1 MSENTLL
8 CKHIYRRGVKK
19 GENCNKKCREVRES
33 GMCAEHDKLQINNT
47 IEIECFGEEI
57 TKPELFEVKTKID
70 ATSQPLAQER
80 TLFILTNLL
89 INQERSDNLTLMTLY
104 NRGTVWKIMQ
114 GVDYEHANIEGCTTN
129 LYLVR
134 L

>member
-1 MSENTLL
+1 MDENALL
-8 CKHIYRRGVKK
+8 CCHTYRRGVRK
-19 GENCNKKCREVRES
+19 GKNCNKKCRDIRES
-33 GMCAEHDKLQINNT
+33 GMCAEHDKLQINNNNPKLFKN
-47 IEIECFGEEI
+47 EDG
-57 TKPELFEVKTKID
+57 TKPELFEIKTKID
-70 ATSQPLAQER
+70 STSQPLAQER

-89 INQERSDNLTLMTLY
+89 INQERSNNLTLMTLD